1 MSTLAQPKVRPLISE
16 WVTAN
21 GDMCLALRD
30 PDELLAGT
38 ALIPAGLAPVLEL
51 CDGEHSLPAMQAAL
65 SVRYGMS
72 LPTALLE
79 SLIQQLD
86 EALILESERVQ
97 AARHDAREAYRN
109 APFRP
114 PALAGTSYPADPDA
128 LTSMLDGF
136 VAAVA
141 PDPQYDQS
149 AIRES

>member
-1 MSTLAQPKVRPLISE
+1 MAI
-16 WVTAN
+16 
-21 GDMCLALRD
+21 CALRCAI
-30 PDELLAGT
+30 LMNCSRAT

-51 CDGEHSLPAMQAAL
+51 CDGEHTLAAMQAAL

-72 LPTALLE
+72 LPTATLE
-79 SLIQQLD
+79 SLISQLD

-136 VAAVA
+136 VRCG
-141 PDPQYDQS
+141 S
-149 AIRES
+149 ARSSV